1 MGGWSPLGLVG
12 DMVARLALV
21 LAEGAHFEAR
31 VVAALG
37 LQHGVGHMGRS
48 RTAQLTQRLGERPQ
62 TILQTRQSVVRTWG
76 KRGVGE
82 GEMGGRGSEVGGDV
96 NRVEMEGEKGREGWE
111 IGETNS

>member
-37 LQHGVGHMGRS
+37 LQHGVGHVGWG
-48 RTAQLTQRLGERPQ
+48 RTAQLTQCL
-62 TILQTRQSVVRTWG
+62 
-76 KRGVGE
+76 
-82 GEMGGRGSEVGGDV
+82 
-96 NRVEMEGEKGREGWE
+96 RE
-111 IGETNS
+111 